1 MAILEFAIFTLHPPN
16 TPTTPAVKTLLGN
29 AQKTLTSASGGHPFT
44 LLTQIESPNTIYLI
58 GSWDSVAAHNSFLAS
73 GENQRLL
80 AEAKDVLSVDVM
92 YHAEMNAAVPLGAP
106 VLGVGR
112 HHVKPGMKSGFEEC
126 FGRVRGLL
134 RSFTGVW
141 EVAGGWRVD
150 EGGEEKAEKGGEEW
164 LLFTGWESV
173 EQHQEFGKSE
183 EFKGYAEIREFLE
196 GFEVKHAVKYE
207 V

>member
-1 MAILEFAIFTLHPPN
+1 M
-16 TPTTPAVKTLLGN
+16 
-29 AQKTLTSASGGHPFT
+29 
-44 LLTQIESPNTIYLI
+44 
-58 GSWDSVAAHNSFLAS
+58 
-73 GENQRLL
+73 
-80 AEAKDVLSVDVM
+80 LSVDVM
-92 YHAEMNAAVPLGAP
+92 YHAEMMDGNTAAVPLGAP
-106 VLGVGR
+106 VVGVGR

-134 RSFTGVW
+134 RGFTGVW

-150 EGGEEKAEKGGEEW
+150 EEEGEGEGEKEKKEKKGGEEW

-183 EFKGYAEIREFLE
+183 EFKEYAEIREFLE